1 MHSYARLGI
10 FGILA
15 LVTLRVGIG
24 WHFYMEGASKI
35 RSRDFS
41 SEGFVKSAKGPL
53 AENFQAL
60 IWDRDGRLRLNENEI
75 RKQFAGA
82 ASQASQ
88 HFGLTAEQGK
98 DLEKLKKITLDKLT
112 VIYDENGE
120 NIYKHLNSF
129 ERFKKMETTPMWN
142 KVASLRGQKEKVEAE
157 SLQAV
162 QPALKSIDSVWALY
176 ELQLNAIATPVQRQS
191 AGRFVFARPNEGT
204 MNLRLVDR
212 IIPIFDITIGIC
224 LLLGFM
230 TPIAAGLGAA
240 FMLSV
245 VLSQMPGFPGTQP
258 TYFQA
263 VECLALV
270 VLMTNHAGRYAGLDF
285 LPWAWWHRA
294 KEPA

>member
-1 MHSYARLGI
+1 
-10 FGILA
+10 
-15 LVTLRVGIG
+15 
-24 WHFYMEGASKI
+24 MEGASKI

-53 AENFQAL
+53 ADNFHAL

-75 RKQFAGA
+75 KKQFASAG
-82 ASQASQ
+82 SKASQ

-98 DLEKLKKITLDKLT
+98 ELEKLKKNTLDKLT
-112 VIYDENGE
+112 VIYDENSE
-120 NIYKHLNSF
+120 HIYKHLNSF
-129 ERFKKMETTPMWN
+129 ERFKKMDTTPMWN

-176 ELQLNAIATPVQRQS
+176 ELQLNAIATPAQRQS
-191 AGRFVFARPNEGT
+191 AGRFEFGRPNESAL
-204 MNLRLVDR
+204 NLRLVDR

-230 TPIAAGLGAA
+230 TPIAAGLAAA
-240 FMLSV
+240 FLLSV
-245 VLSQMPGFPGTQP
+245 VFSQMPGFPGTQP

-263 VECLALV
+263 VECLALL

-294 KEPA
+294 KETA